1 MEKKS
6 IEKIFIE
13 TDYAEKKFKE
23 IVVKNDGNYMT
34 IFLNGKWGSGK
45 TSFLKRCESKFK
57 KDGWKLKYLKVWE
70 IKDDRSLIKI
80 AFKELHPVTYRIV
93 SVIIITSIVTA
104 ILGTPTF
111 NLGLEK
117 YYILFLNLF
126 GTPLRATEAM
136 KSFLMLFGLF
146 ALVFQFIKARS
157 DSSYVNLLHLYN
169 RFETRQVLIIDDFDR
184 ISNDRQLEAYKLFNI
199 LHGEI
204 PIVFVGDWEKI
215 VSSQTITSQYL
226 SKFVDR
232 KCELPVSLSSFEV
245 SKLYSEKIL
254 DTYGGI
260 SGTEPEQFKNFLNE
274 VFISNNYSLRDID
287 HFIELLNYELG
298 YKYGSVQ
305 VHQFIAILYLSLF
318 EEGLYNQL
326 IKNYQVENN
335 VTFFNEISVNEIS
348 VNEISVNESKY
359 IKQKFIEELL
369 FNSYKDEFPQCF
381 SDNPISYFLDDNIT
395 NLSDKEADSIYTNL
409 LDNPNSYLSKTNKES
424 EFLLY
429 LKNKVIEKSDQDKI
443 VRIILKTID
452 KDGYFELNKVLYTCV
467 TYSVGLKNGPID
479 TFKQRTFDFWE
490 EKLKDY
496 SVGKKCH
503 IYRKIN
509 VFSHFYDN
517 LKEQAKVY
525 IDSCIQNANKTID
538 YPADVAY
545 FLVEGDYRN
554 VKESEVDLKK
564 IYEKMNEKDIL
575 EFLKYLEIYRQG
587 YILTAFNSS
596 GETIPLLDIL
606 DPILEKFVNLERI
619 LYFPKP
625 KS

>member
-117 YYILFLNLF
+117 YYILFLKF
-126 GTPLRATEAM
+126 FRTPRWVTEAM

-146 ALVFQFIKARS
+146 ALVFQFIKAKS
-157 DSSYVNLLHLYN
+157 DSIYINLLHLYN
-169 RFETRQVLIIDDFDR
+169 RFQISQVLIIDDFDR

-232 KCELPVSLSSFEV
+232 KCELPVNLSSFEV
-245 SKLYSEKIL
+245 SKLYSEKLL
-254 DTYGGI
+254 DIYGGI

-274 VFISNNYSLRDID
+274 VFISSSYSLREID

-305 VHQFIAILYLSLF
+305 VHQFIAILYLNLF

-326 IKNYQVENN
+326 IKNYQVEKNA
-335 VTFFNEISVNEIS
+335 TFFS
-348 VNEISVNESKY
+348 EISVNESKY

-381 SDNPISYFLDDNIT
+381 SDNPISYFLDENIT
-395 NLSDKEADSIYTNL
+395 NLSDEDAERVFNNL
-409 LDNPNSYLSKTNKES
+409 LNNPDSYLSKNVDER

-429 LKNKVIEKSDQDKI
+429 LRNKRIQKLQQDRVVNVII
-443 VRIILKTID
+443 KTID
-452 KDGYFELNKVLYTCV
+452 KKDYSELNKVLFKRV
-467 TYSVGLKNGPID
+467 TTSLILEISSLNDV
-479 TFKQRTFDFWE
+479 KQHTICYWE
-490 EKLKDY
+490 EKLAHY
-496 SVGKKCH
+496 SVGQRCH
-503 IYRKIN
+503 FYRKVD
-509 VFSHFYDN
+509 VFGHFYDY
-517 LKEQAKVY
+517 LKKQATDYLDLCVKK
-525 IDSCIQNANKTID
+525 NKDID

-554 VKESEVDLKK
+554 MIKSEDELKK
-564 IYEKMNEKDIL
+564 IYNKMDENNVL
-575 EFLKYLEIYRQG
+575 EFLTYIGIYRKG
-587 YILTAFNSS
+587 YILTWFNSS
-596 GETIPLLDIL
+596 GEPIHLSDHIK
-606 DPILEKFVNLERI
+606 PILEKFGGLENK
-619 LYFPKP
+619 LYQPKF

>member
-6 IEKIFIE
+6 IEKIVIE

-126 GTPLRATEAM
+126 GTPLCVTEAM

-146 ALVFQFIKARS
+146 ALVFQFIKAKS
-157 DSSYVNLLHLYN
+157 DSIYINLLHLYN
-169 RFETRQVLIIDDFDR
+169 RFQTRQVLIIDDFDR

-215 VSSQTITSQYL
+215 VNSQTITSQYL

-232 KCELPVSLSSFEV
+232 KCELPVNLSSYEV

-254 DTYGGI
+254 DIYGGI
-260 SGTEPEQFKNFLNE
+260 SGTEPKQFKNFLNK

-287 HFIELLNYELG
+287 HFIDLLNYELE

-305 VHQFIAILYLSLF
+305 VHQFIVILYLNIF

-326 IKNYQVENN
+326 IKNYQVEEN
-335 VTFFNEISVNEIS
+335 VTFFNK
-348 VNEISVNESKY
+348 ISVNESIYTKHKY
-359 IKQKFIEELL
+359 IEELL

-381 SDNPISYFLDDNIT
+381 SDNPISYFLDENIT
-395 NLSDKEADSIYTNL
+395 NLSDEDAERVFNNL
-409 LDNPNSYLSKTNKES
+409 LNNSDSYLSKNVDEG

-429 LKNKVIEKSDQDKI
+429 LRNKRIQKSQQDR
-443 VRIILKTID
+443 VANIIIKTID
-452 KDGYFELNKVLYTCV
+452 KKGYSELNKVLFNRV
-467 TYSVGLKNGPID
+467 TTSLILETISLNDV
-479 TFKQRTFDFWE
+479 KQRTISYWE
-490 EKLKDY
+490 EKLAHY
-496 SVGKKCH
+496 SVGQKCH
-503 IYRKIN
+503 LYRKVG
-509 VFSHFYDN
+509 VFSHFYDY
-517 LKEQAKVY
+517 LKKQATDYLDFCVKK
-525 IDSCIQNANKTID
+525 NKDID

-545 FLVEGDYRN
+545 FLVEGDYGN
-554 VKESEVDLKK
+554 MIKSEKELRK
-564 IYEKMNEKDIL
+564 IYNKMDENSVL
-575 EFLKYLEIYRQG
+575 EFLTYIGIYRDDH
-587 YILTAFNSS
+587 ILTWVDLS
-596 GETIPLLDIL
+596 GKPINLSDHIK
-606 DPILEKFVNLERI
+606 PILEKFGNLENR
-619 LYFPKP
+619 LYIPNF